1 MDCSTVNYYRRSV
14 VGSRQATVTSIERV
28 SQDGAHGRG
37 YVYLSAEDAGADDHK
52 TENKN
57 ASASFSS
64 CAFGRHHEISGLWLV
79 FFFLPSRH
87 R

>member
-1 MDCSTVNYYRRSV
+1 M
-14 VGSRQATVTSIERV
+14 
-28 SQDGAHGRG
+28 
-37 YVYLSAEDAGADDHK
+37 YLSAEDAGADDHK

-79 FFFLPSRH
+79 FFFFI
-87 R
+87 